1 MIRGKHNAF
10 LRMHI
15 VLKLFTKP
23 PDGKHHMLKNKLNKT
38 EHKQTV
44 KTKASKLKTVI
55 SDKRT
60 AFLTLHVVFPV
71 VPTPS
76 C

>member
-10 LRMHI
+10 LTMHI

-23 PDGKHHMLKNKLNKT
+23 PDGKRHSSKTNT

-44 KTKASKLKTVI
+44 KTKASKLKTII
-55 SDKRT
+55 SEKRT

-71 VPTPS
+71 VQTPT